1 MENKIIK
8 EKLSTFE
15 LPAYEEIPDVGLYLE
30 QVARYINGPL
40 ADFPE
45 MKVTPSMISNYA
57 KAKLFLRVNK
67 KTYSREQIATVF
79 FITIAKSVLSIEYV
93 RTALTFFRSKNYSIQ
108 KGYEYFRKELQNA
121 VVVFYDPSS
130 AKKANS
136 GLTDDEIML
145 KNVCTAIAHK
155 MYLERYFEAL
165 QNSMQEPETKHK
177 KSEKK

>member
-1 MENKIIK
+1 MENIENK
-8 EKLSTFE
+8 EIFSQFQ

-57 KAKLFLRVNK
+57 KAKLFSRVNK

-93 RTALTFFRSKNYSIQ
+93 RTALDLFRSKNYSMQ
-108 KGYEYFRKELQNA
+108 KGYEYFRHELQNA
-121 VVVFYDPSS
+121 VTVFYEPDLN
-130 AKKANS
+130 KKAQ
-136 GLTDDEIML
+136 TKETEDEKML
-145 KNVCTAIAHK
+145 KNICTAIAHK
-155 MYLERYFEAL
+155 MYLARYFESL
-165 QNSMQEPETKHK
+165 QNTMTEPINEKHK
-177 KSEKK
+177 KNEK

>member
-1 MENKIIK
+1 MENKAIK
-8 EKLSTFE
+8 DKLNQFE

-30 QVARYINGPL
+30 QVSRYINGPL
-40 ADFPE
+40 SEFPE

-93 RTALTFFRSKNYSIQ
+93 RTALEFFRSKDYSIQ
-108 KGYEYFRKELQNA
+108 KGYEYFRHELQNA
-121 VVVFYDPSS
+121 VVLFYEP
-130 AKKANS
+130 AANKKSQGN
-136 GLTDDEIML
+136 LTEDEKML

-155 MYLERYFEAL
+155 MYLERYFENL
-165 QNSMQEPETKHK
+165 QATLQEPQIKHK
-177 KSEKK
+177 KNDKK